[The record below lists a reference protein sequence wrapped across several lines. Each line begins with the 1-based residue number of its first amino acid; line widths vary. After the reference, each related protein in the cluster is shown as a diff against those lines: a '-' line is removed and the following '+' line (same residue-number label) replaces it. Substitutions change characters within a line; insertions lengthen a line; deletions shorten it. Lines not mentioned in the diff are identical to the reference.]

1 MKVNLVQKLLIN
13 ISLLGKKI
21 KKILM
26 KNLKI
31 NTVKVKI
38 KSKFYKS

>member
-13 ISLLGKKI
+13 IPLMGKKI

-26 KNLKI
+26 KNLKV
-31 NTVKVKI
+31 NTLKVKI
-38 KSKFYKS
+38 KSKYLKS